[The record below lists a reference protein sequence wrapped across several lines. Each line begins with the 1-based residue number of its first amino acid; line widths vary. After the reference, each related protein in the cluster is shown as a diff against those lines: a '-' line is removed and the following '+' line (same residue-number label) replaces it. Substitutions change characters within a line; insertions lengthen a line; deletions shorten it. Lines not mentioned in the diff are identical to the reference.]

1 MSSPASYVPND
12 PEAAA
17 RRTLVL
23 SMVGGGIVVIA
34 VAIVLGAT
42 ISAALYALALFSLI
56 DFALAWAFAT
66 GRMGPG
72 AQRRRDAEASGDLT
86 AETELDPSYNPY
98 ARED

>member
-1 MSSPASYVPND
+1 MSSPASSVPND

-34 VAIVLGAT
+34 VAIYLGAA
-42 ISAALYALALFSLI
+42 ISPGLYALAAFALI
-56 DFALAWAFAT
+56 DFGLAWAFAT

-72 AQRRRDAEASGDLT
+72 AQRRREAEASGNLA